1 MNSNNSPFGT
11 NRGLIMLVKPS
22 TSRLLAAGV
31 AFGLLLAV
39 AGHGLSQSGRR
50 AKTKPAPVATPEP
63 TPTAEVVKDKPKPQ
77 LFFVVAIDRFGDFAG
92 IPLYTYSTVM
102 RHCVERLNDS
112 SIAKATAAD
121 REMSRGD
128 AIRRARAEKEANL
141 VWLELRPDTVSQNT
155 RGTSSLG
162 NVYIQY
168 TVFAPTTAKILA
180 TGSTYPQMYRTKG
193 IILRPNTSGVTDDYQ
208 LSLAAEEAAERILK
222 SVHPRAPFR

>member
-1 MNSNNSPFGT
+1 MNANNSPFGT
-11 NRGLIMLVKPS
+11 TRGLIMLVKPS
-22 TSRLLAAGV
+22 TSRLLAAAL
-31 AFGLLLAV
+31 AFALLFAV
-39 AGHGLSQSGRR
+39 AGPGISQSGRR
-50 AKTKPAPVATPEP
+50 AKTKVPPVATPEP
-63 TPTAEVVKDKPKPQ
+63 TPTPDAVKEKPKPQ
-77 LFFVVAIDRFGDFAG
+77 LIFVVAMDRFGDFAG

-112 SIAKATAAD
+112 AVVKATAAD

-141 VWLELRPDTVSQNT
+141 VWLQLRPDTVSQDT

-168 TVFAPTTAKILA
+168 TVFAPTTARLLA
-180 TGSTYPQMYRTKG
+180 TGSTYPSMFRTKG

-208 LSLAAEEAAERILK
+208 LSQAAEQAAERILK
-222 SVHPRAPFR
+222 SVHSLAPFR